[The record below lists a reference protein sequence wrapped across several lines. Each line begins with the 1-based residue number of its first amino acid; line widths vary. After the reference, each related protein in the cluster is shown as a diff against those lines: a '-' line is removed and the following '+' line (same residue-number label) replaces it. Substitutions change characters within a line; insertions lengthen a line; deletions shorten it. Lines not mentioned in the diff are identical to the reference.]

1 MDNPILDD
9 LMTNDK
15 VIKEADQ
22 LDEQQK
28 SEIVKMHQNASLA
41 AVEVLST
48 DELEKAK
55 ELSKQLDESSAQ
67 SVINYGA
74 SAQDKISA
82 FSQSVLNKVQAQDL
96 GEVGSSLTDFT

>member
-1 MDNPILDD
+1 
-9 LMTNDK
+9 
-15 VIKEADQ
+15 
-22 LDEQQK
+22 
-28 SEIVKMHQNASLA
+28 MHQNASLA

-96 GEVGSSLTDFT
+96 GEVGSSLTDLMFNLQQANPNELVAENKGIFTKMFGKVKRSILK